1 MKKIS
6 TMLRID
12 GSKGEGGGQ
21 MVRTALAL
29 STLTG
34 RPFHITHIRAGRH
47 QAGLKAQHLK
57 AIEALQAI
65 CGAQVTALKLGAKTF
80 TFQPGPVQPGQ
91 YFFDIGTAGSI
102 SLLLQALLPPL
113 LFSSGPTTLR
123 LRGGTCGKWQPAV
136 EYTREV
142 LLPYLSNFADIEL
155 TIKRRGYYPKGGGDV
170 SVRIQPRSSSWK
182 EAGQLPPYS
191 LTEREP
197 PSQIAGIAF
206 AADALAVRQ
215 VAERIADAACAEL
228 QIWNCPVDI
237 STAYG
242 PAHNPGAGITL
253 RATVN
258 CSGAGIPLSLGADA
272 LGERGK
278 PAETVGS
285 EAAQQ
290 LNRALRSGDPVDP
303 HLADQLAPYLAL
315 IPGSR
320 MKVSHP
326 TGHLLS
332 NMAMAEYFL
341 PVRFEPKEA
350 IWEVNRIN

>member
-34 RPFHITHIRAGRH
+34 RPFHMTHIRAGRP
-47 QAGLKAQHLK
+47 QPGLKAQHLK

-65 CGAQVTALKLGAKTF
+65 CGAQVTTVKLGAKTF
-80 TFQPGPVQPGQ
+80 TFQPGQVQPGQ

-142 LLPYLSNFADIEL
+142 LLPYLSAFADMEL
-155 TIKRRGYYPKGGGDV
+155 TIRRRGYYPKGGGDV
-170 SVRIQPRSSSWK
+170 SVRIQPKLSAWEK
-182 EAGQLPPYS
+182 AHQLPSYS
-191 LTEREP
+191 LTEHEP

-206 AADALAVRQ
+206 AADILAGRQ
-215 VAERIADAACAEL
+215 VAERMADAARAEL

-242 PAHNPGAGITL
+242 PAYNTGAGIIL
-253 RATVN
+253 RAVVN
-258 CSGAGIPLSLGADA
+258 HSSAGIPLSIGADT
-272 LGERGK
+272 LGTRGK

-290 LNRALRSGDPVDP
+290 LNRALHSGDPVDP
-303 HLADQLAPYLAL
+303 HLADQLAPYLGL

-332 NMAMAEYFL
+332 NIAMTERFL
-341 PVRFEPKEA
+341 PICFESKGT
-350 IWEVNRIN
+350 IWETNRTN